1 MGHTIRIGGV
11 VCAIVAV
18 GERESCECRVAK
30 EHGERSCV
38 DQLLNSEGFMKI
50 TREQY
55 AELVEK
61 ARKGLSSGFE

>member
-1 MGHTIRIGGV
+1 M
-11 VCAIVAV
+11 
-18 GERESCECRVAK
+18 ECRVAK

-50 TREQY
+50 AREQY